1 MELIAA
7 IDLVGGRSVR
17 LRQGDFGRPIGGG
30 DPLERAR
37 SWAAAGVP
45 RLHVVDLDGA
55 RAGRPSHLATLAAI
69 IAAARTAAPRVRI
82 QAAGGLRT
90 PEAAAAALDAGAD
103 AIVLGTAAL
112 EQPGFLAGCAAR
124 WPGRV
129 FAAMD
134 VRDGRPVVAGWLRSR
149 DDEPLE
155 AAARLLGEGAAGL
168 LVTDTRQDG
177 ELGGPNV
184 ALLTA
189 FRERF
194 PATRL
199 IAAGG
204 VRSTDDLL
212 SLRRIGLDGVIVGMA
227 LVTGVLAVADALT
240 ALEPDRRSA

>member
-17 LRQGDFGRPIGGG
+17 LRQGDFAAPIGGG
-30 DPLERAR
+30 DPLERAA
-37 SWAAAGVP
+37 SWAAAGIP

-55 RAGRPSHLATLAAI
+55 RAGRPRHLATLAMI
-69 IAAARTAAPRVRI
+69 VAAARAAAPRVKV

-90 PEAAAAALDAGAD
+90 RESVAAALDAGAD
-103 AIVLGTAAL
+103 TIVLGTAAL
-112 EQPGFLAGCAAR
+112 EAPGFLAACAAR

-129 FAAMD
+129 FAALD
-134 VRDGRPVVAGWLRSR
+134 IRDGRPVVAGWLRAR

-168 LVTDTRQDG
+168 LVTDTRHDG
-177 ELGGPNV
+177 ELSGPNL

-189 FRERF
+189 FREAF
-194 PATRL
+194 PAAPL

-212 SLRRIGLDGVIVGMA
+212 TLRRTGLDGVIVGMA
-227 LVTGVLAVADALT
+227 LVTGGLVVADALA
-240 ALEPDRRSA
+240 ALAPDRLPA